1 MFNILFFVIACFFA
15 AFGVVQFF
23 EILISD
29 RENLKS
35 KIVSVIPLHNN
46 EEEAEGLIRNAF
58 INHDKII
65 AVDYG
70 SFDNTLEILMNLT
83 KEFPGLMVLTQ
94 EEFIDY
100 LKDYSYVE
108 QREF

>member
-1 MFNILFFVIACFFA
+1 MFNILFFVVACFFA
-15 AFGVVQFF
+15 AFGVIQFF
-23 EILISD
+23 EILLTDKASVK
-29 RENLKS
+29 N

-70 SFDNTLEILMNLT
+70 SFDNTVEILMSLRA
-83 KEFPGLMVLTQ
+83 EFPGLMILTQ
-94 EEFIDY
+94 EEFIEY
-100 LKDYSYVE
+100 LKDYSDE
-108 QREF
+108 ERREF